1 MLSGTPARNA
11 AFQGRIRNC
20 LLSKMATVIVT
31 MKIMPSSPDENLDS
45 IKEQA
50 SKLIAWFG
58 GTVGKVE
65 FEPVAFG
72 IKAVV
77 FMFALNE
84 SLGGTEDV
92 EAKIASITGVN
103 SVQVTDVRRAVG

>member
-1 MLSGTPARNA
+1 
-11 AFQGRIRNC
+11 
-20 LLSKMATVIVT
+20 MATVIVT
-31 MKIMPSSPDENLDS
+31 MKIMPSSPDENLEG
-45 IKEQA
+45 IQA
-50 SKLIAWFG
+50 AAARMISDFG

-65 FEPVAFG
+65 FEPIAFG
-72 IKAVV
+72 IKAIV

-92 EAKIASITGVN
+92 EAKIAAISSVN